1 LHRVDAGGDIVV
13 VGGSGGIGV
22 DTAAIRSA
30 AKLVAEAAERIRGS
44 QEALQAL
51 ANAPHFSFGAH
62 FNTDSPRF
70 DGGFPGADPAT
81 TWAAVEA
88 AIDRIR
94 FGATGLIALQHETV
108 ELTHGLRESAEAYE
122 EHERRIAHYFDL
134 GKLLGKDLHEAGL
147 ARIGQLTPV
156 PGVQIGLNI
165 TQGNQ
170 GFVIAL
176 LSGEWGS
183 AIRNG
188 VKAGMPIPSYLA
200 SQVFPRQQ
208 NSVADGVA
216 ALSDLAAII
225 RGEVP
230 LGQDYTSEEAAAL
243 IYGFVEGAQ
252 EFGSTRVPI
261 ALALAFNPALGTW
274 SRSIQKT
281 FEVRIYEEYFREIQ
295 GVTITKVEQSPL
307 PEATSDI
314 AGIAKKVGE
323 RYNGNE
329 DASQIAV
336 EVLTHLDGRQS
347 AAIYLPGM
355 NTAAPHDKQ
364 PNDGIANIWAIQGR
378 ETEQLIAAKQALMQ
392 LDLPPGT
399 ELVIGGHSKGG
410 MDAMNLA
417 MDPETQSHF
426 NVVGVSTFGTP
437 AMGLELDGARV
448 AGTFQRE
455 FATETQVLNI
465 SHHEDL
471 VPGLT
476 MVPFVGT
483 PNQTEVRSNAAVVLA
498 DDMDLNLITA
508 HDIATYEET
517 ATRISEAK
525 NPSIMRWQQSA
536 GTALGKPGSSSI
548 LHVYDVEKVP
558 RTGNKRP
565 KSTQNSAKS

>member
-1 LHRVDAGGDIVV
+1 M
-13 VGGSGGIGV
+13 VGGGGGMDV
-22 DTAAIRSA
+22 DTAAIRAA
-30 AKLVAEAAERIRGS
+30 AKLLAEAAEKIRGS

-70 DGGFPGADPAT
+70 DAGFPGADPAI
-81 TWAAVEA
+81 TWAAVEET
-88 AIDRIR
+88 IDRIR
-94 FGATGLIALQHETV
+94 FGSTGLIALQHETV
-108 ELTHGLRESAEAYE
+108 ELTHRLREAAEAYE

-147 ARIGQLTPV
+147 ARIGQLTPA
-156 PGVQIGLNI
+156 PSVQIALNI

-176 LSGEWGS
+176 LSGEWGG

-188 VKAGMPIPSYLA
+188 MKAGMPIASYLA
-200 SQVFPRQQ
+200 SQVFRRQ
-208 NSVADGVA
+208 NDGVA
-216 ALSDLAAII
+216 VGVGAFADLAAII

-252 EFGSTRVPI
+252 EFGASRVPI
-261 ALALAFNPALGTW
+261 GLALAFNPALATW
-274 SRSIQKT
+274 TRSMQKT
-281 FEVRIYEEYFREIQ
+281 FEARIYEEYFREIQ

-307 PEATSDI
+307 PESTRDI
-314 AGIAKKVGE
+314 AGIAEKVGE
-323 RYNGNE
+323 RYSGNE
-329 DASQIAV
+329 DASQIAI

-347 AAIYLPGM
+347 AIIYLPGM
-355 NTAAPHDKQ
+355 NTATAHDKQ
-364 PNDGIANIWAIQGR
+364 PNDGIANIWAIQGQ

-392 LDLPPGT
+392 LDLPPET

-417 MDPETQSHF
+417 ADPEMQRHF
-426 NVVGVSTFGTP
+426 NVVGVNTFGTP
-437 AMGLELDGARV
+437 ATGLKLDGARV

-455 FATETQVLNI
+455 FETETQVLNI

-471 VPGLT
+471 VPGLG
-476 MVPFVGT
+476 MVPFAGT
-483 PNQTEVRSNAAVVLA
+483 PNQTEVRSNAAVVLP
-498 DDMDLNLITA
+498 DDVDLNLTTA

-517 ATRISEAK
+517 AARISK
-525 NPSIMRWQQSA
+525 TMNPSVVRWQQSA
-536 GTALGKPGSSSI
+536 GTALGQPGSAST
-548 LHVYDVEKVP
+548 LHVYEVEKVP
-558 RTGNKRP
+558 RSRNKQP
-565 KSTQNSAKS
+565 KSTQNRARS